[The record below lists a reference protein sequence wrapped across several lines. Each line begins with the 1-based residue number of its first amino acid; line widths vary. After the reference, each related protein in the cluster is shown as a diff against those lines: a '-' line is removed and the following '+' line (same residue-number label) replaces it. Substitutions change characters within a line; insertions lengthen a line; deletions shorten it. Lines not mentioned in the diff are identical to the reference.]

1 MTHRKSVF
9 KIELLLIARKGG
21 VPACT
26 KKMYYTLFNAITT
39 ALDQLERG
47 AVPAAVLTLKT
58 AQMDAEDLFLD
69 GEEPENGHCP

>member
-1 MTHRKSVF
+1 MY
-9 KIELLLIARKGG
+9 
-21 VPACT
+21 

-58 AQMDAEDLFLD
+58 AQMDSEDLFLD
-69 GEEPENGHCP
+69 GDGTEDGDGGRP

>member
-1 MTHRKSVF
+1 MY
-9 KIELLLIARKGG
+9 
-21 VPACT
+21 

-58 AQMDAEDLFLD
+58 AQMDSEDLFLD
-69 GEEPENGHCP
+69 GDGTEDGDGGGRP